1 MSSADSV
8 EQIARRVVLVLMML
22 LCVGAVVY
30 IGRQYQRAITLS
42 GFDDQNYEIAWG
54 SALPSDTDWTRDV
67 VVIQPR

>member
-30 IGRQYQRAITLS
+30 IGRQYQQAVALP
-42 GFDDQNYEIAWG
+42 DLNYDEIAWG
-54 SALPSDTDWTRDV
+54 SALPSGTDWTREV
-67 VVIQPR
+67 VVIQPK